1 MKRRRHGFTLIELLT
16 TIGIIVVLVG
26 IVVVTVMTI
35 SSQAHTRA
43 TNVALN
49 NLRGMLTEYEAGGGD
64 LRKLY
69 TFYASNSPANT
80 ESAPRVR
87 AAATE
92 DWDPNDATVYKS
104 ASPEPALLRTQR
116 VMTLLLQNPKN
127 RQVWDSLPNEAKLP
141 PNTAAGVT
149 WTIMMDGHG
158 YPILFVPP
166 GGLVNCTR
174 GGSAWTDRS
183 SDNRPFFVST
193 GSDGRFDTADNN
205 QNSFAQH

>member
-35 SSQAHTRA
+35 GGQAHTRA
-43 TNVALN
+43 TKVALN

-69 TFYASNSPANT
+69 TFYAANT
-80 ESAPRVR
+80 EDARRMNPAGS
-87 AAATE
+87 TD
-92 DWDPNDATVYKS
+92 DWDLNDPPVKS
-104 ASPEPALLRTQR
+104 EPAITQRTQR

-127 RQVWDSLPNEAKLP
+127 RQLWDSLPKEVKGLNGA
-141 PNTAAGVT
+141 
-149 WTIMMDGHG
+149 IMVDGHG

-166 GGLVNCTR
+166 GGLVNCKR

-183 SDNRPFFVST
+183 PDNRPFFVSP
-193 GSDGRFDTADNN
+193 GGDGRFDVADDN